1 MKRKAFFPHLSISKY
16 PFVKSPFAE
25 LRPHFDLK
33 VVKLGQ
39 KSVLLILRHTFR
51 IPKTSG
57 LTSCYLVNGGAFNYK
72 TLCPRQ
78 NPNSFMRKCVR
89 LHFQKTISLAHH
101 CGSNLKKVMKEK
113 CRLHLPHSVQKT
125 QICILLSVINFLY
138 KCFKSECQFLD
149 KQGPNFGFCTLKIS
163 KNWVFSQM
171 MKLGLQTLCKV
182 GNTDVPLLN

>member
-1 MKRKAFFPHLSISKY
+1 MKRKAFFAHLSISKY

-78 NPNSFMRKCVR
+78 NPNSFMPKMCQAAFSKDHQYRTSLWVKPEKSYEGKMSLTLAAQCLEDTN
-89 LHFQKTISLAHH
+89 LHTTQ
-101 CGSNLKKVMKEK
+101 CYQ
-113 CRLHLPHSVQKT
+113 LPIQ
-125 QICILLSVINFLY
+125 
-138 KCFKSECQFLD
+138 CFKSECQFWTNRDQILV
-149 KQGPNFGFCTLKIS
+149 NFGFCTLKIS

-171 MKLGLQTLCKV
+171 MKLHRTSNIVQSW
-182 GNTDVPLLN
+182 

>member
-1 MKRKAFFPHLSISKY
+1 MSLLSLAKTSKPWHIFFLRFKRWYFFDIVFMNIGSRSRNKKGGSRLCKHGKILSLYIWRSFCVDANTLSEKKRNIVEWSPILKKKKQAGNIWREKPFSAHLSISKY

-72 TLCPRQ
+72 TLCPR
-78 NPNSFMRKCVR
+78 
-89 LHFQKTISLAHH
+89 
-101 CGSNLKKVMKEK
+101 
-113 CRLHLPHSVQKT
+113 
-125 QICILLSVINFLY
+125 
-138 KCFKSECQFLD
+138 
-149 KQGPNFGFCTLKIS
+149 
-163 KNWVFSQM
+163 
-171 MKLGLQTLCKV
+171 
-182 GNTDVPLLN
+182 

>member
-89 LHFQKTISLAHH
+89 LHFQKTISIAHH

-138 KCFKSECQFLD
+138 SASNLNVNFGQTGTKILV
-149 KQGPNFGFCTLKIS
+149 NFGFCTLKIS

-171 MKLGLQTLCKV
+171 MKLHRTSNIVQSW
-182 GNTDVPLLN
+182 